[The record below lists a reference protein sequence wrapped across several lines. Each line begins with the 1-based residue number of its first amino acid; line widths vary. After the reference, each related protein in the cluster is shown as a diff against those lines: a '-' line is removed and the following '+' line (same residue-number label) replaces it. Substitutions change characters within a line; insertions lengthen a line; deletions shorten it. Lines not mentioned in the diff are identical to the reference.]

1 MATASRPRGP
11 SPLDPALARVEA
23 AAGLDQPAAALD
35 SLVGRALSP
44 PALRSLLRGDW
55 LGHAVHP
62 LLSDVVIGT
71 FLSATLLD
79 LVGAEEDERA
89 RRRLVMAGVTA
100 AIPTALT
107 GLSDWDEEQ
116 DANAGIRR
124 AGVVHAV
131 ANSASLMLYGA
142 SLVGRR
148 RRTLR
153 LAGAAVMGAGAYLG
167 GHLAFVKGSAV
178 DAVPA
183 GARTV

>member
-1 MATASRPRGP
+1 
-11 SPLDPALARVEA
+11 
-23 AAGLDQPAAALD
+23 
-35 SLVGRALSP
+35 
-44 PALRSLLRGDW
+44 
-55 LGHAVHP
+55 
-62 LLSDVVIGT
+62 VIGT

-79 LVGAEEDERA
+79 LVGADEDERA
-89 RRRLVMAGVTA
+89 RRRLVMAGVAA

-107 GLSDWDEEQ
+107 GVGDWEEEQ
-116 DANAGIRR
+116 DANEGIRR
-124 AGVVHAV
+124 AGVVHAM

-178 DAVPA
+178 DARPKDERSV
-183 GARTV
+183 